1 MTLEEKLDS
10 KQAIALSVYGML
22 ESAMKLSKNNFIN
35 SQPTYLIL
43 QDDILFGHFA
53 CIIDNAS
60 LYCSLC
66 RPSLV
71 HFACKVMAGKVSKCE
86 VQS

>member
-35 SQPTYLIL
+35 SQPTYLIPAYL
-43 QDDILFGHFA
+43 SD
-53 CIIDNAS
+53 
-60 LYCSLC
+60 
-66 RPSLV
+66 PSLPI
-71 HFACKVMAGKVSKCE
+71 
-86 VQS
+86 